1 MREAKLPAFSI
12 LEILVALVIIGVMMT
27 LPNWF
32 NLSNKLAKSRFAVQE
47 KLQLEILIELTR
59 QATSPIKSVVRVDL
73 PRSNR
78 LKCHADPI
86 FILFHVQVKF
96 MSNSLEGRFSGFIL
110 LDVLIGLSVLSIAIV
125 LYWQSFSAQSEIFE
139 TIQQHYSLRRL
150 ESDARVLLD
159 IDRFDSLYVSD
170 VSFDSGSVMVNLI
183 NSTRVIRFDE

>member
-1 MREAKLPAFSI
+1 
-12 LEILVALVIIGVMMT
+12 
-27 LPNWF
+27 
-32 NLSNKLAKSRFAVQE
+32 
-47 KLQLEILIELTR
+47 
-59 QATSPIKSVVRVDL
+59 
-73 PRSNR
+73 
-78 LKCHADPI
+78 
-86 FILFHVQVKF
+86 

-159 IDRFDSLYVSD
+159 IDQLDSLYVAGYRSVSD
-170 VSFDSGSVMVNLI
+170 VSFDSGSIMVNLI